1 MVTDIVRSTNNSS
14 DSLAGQL
21 INVTQ
26 RSSELNSV
34 MQRFTIDAITTS
46 NERLR
51 RVNTNTNNSISS
63 LVSSLGSNK
72 NKYTP
77 ITIELRRIAS
87 TLGFMSE
94 KQLPLIT
101 EFLANSF
108 KQRMRAYDL
117 EGSAFKRKKSTDK
130 AAARMRNENK
140 NETSNILEDNND
152 PQSAPD
158 REVKSNLGIF
168 GRLKAGLLGGLIML
182 RGLSVTVLKLF
193 GKAGV
198 IGAIALLVK
207 GLYDKFQAGEFDT
220 QLKALGVK
228 WDSLMITLTPIIEA
242 VSTMFSTIG
251 DHLTSFIGDALIS
264 VASGIMDVVGGLGKL
279 LHGDIGSGLKQM
291 IIGEDGK
298 GGIIN
303 MLGNVVKDAFSA
315 LGGILDDL
323 GITEAFNTWLK
334 GIIRPML
341 PDRDSI
347 LAWAVPEG
355 LYEYVDAPPA
365 VVQSKQDKAIQND
378 AKSLI
383 DTPSKSSVKVKKYRP
398 SQEVLQKKYLGVT
411 MSKPNQDAAAMTAT
425 TNNAQIKQDA
435 ENLKEQNK
443 AIQVDAKQVMTDNS
457 STHNTTNVS
466 TTPPARAFSNAN
478 SRFLGT
484 VN

>member
-1 MVTDIVRSTNNSS
+1 MASEIVKSQDSLGLRLINTQATLGMVGDALNNNSKS
-14 DSLAGQL
+14 QEKS
-21 INVTQ
+21 T
-26 RSSELNSV
+26 
-34 MQRFTIDAITTS
+34 
-46 NERLR
+46 
-51 RVNTNTNNSISS
+51 SS
-63 LVSSLGSNK
+63 LVKVVSSLGSNK

-101 EFLANSF
+101 EFLAKSF
-108 KQRMRAYDL
+108 EERMRAYDL
-117 EGSAFKRKKSTDK
+117 EESAFKRKKSTDK
-130 AAARMRNENK
+130 AAARIRKENE
-140 NETSNILEDNND
+140 NETSNTLEDNND
-152 PQSAPD
+152 PQSD
-158 REVKSNLGIF
+158 REVKSELGIF
-168 GRLKAGLLGGLIML
+168 GRLKAGLLAGLMMFK
-182 RGLSVTVLKLF
+182 GLAVNVLKLF

-198 IGAIALLVK
+198 VGAIVLLVK

-220 QLKALGVK
+220 QLKALGMK

-242 VSTMFSTIG
+242 VSTIFSTIG
-251 DHLTSFIGDALIS
+251 DHLTTFIGDALIS

-279 LHGDIGSGLKQM
+279 LHGDIGGGLKQM

-298 GGIIN
+298 GGIVT
-303 MLGNVVKDAFSA
+303 MLTNVVLDAFSA

-341 PDRDSI
+341 PERDSI
-347 LAWAVPEG
+347 AAWAVPEA

-378 AKSLI
+378 AESLME
-383 DTPSKSSVKVKKYRP
+383 TPTKSSVRV
-398 SQEVLQKKYLGVT
+398 KKYLGVT
-411 MSKPNQDAAAMTAT
+411 MSKPPQGAAAMTAT
-425 TNNAQIKQDA
+425 TNNAQIKQGA

-443 AIQVDAKQVMTDNS
+443 AIQVNAPQVMTDNS

-466 TTPPARAFSNAN
+466 TAPPARTLGNGDT
-478 SRFLGT
+478 RFLGT

>member
-1 MVTDIVRSTNNSS
+1 MVGDALNNNSKS
-14 DSLAGQL
+14 HEKS
-21 INVTQ
+21 T
-26 RSSELNSV
+26 
-34 MQRFTIDAITTS
+34 
-46 NERLR
+46 
-51 RVNTNTNNSISS
+51 SS
-63 LVSSLGSNK
+63 LVKVVSSLGSNK

-101 EFLANSF
+101 EFLAKSF
-108 KQRMRAYDL
+108 EERMRAYDL
-117 EGSAFKRKKSTDK
+117 EESAFKRKKSTDK
-130 AAARMRNENK
+130 AAARMRKENE
-140 NETSNILEDNND
+140 NETSDTLEDNND
-152 PQSAPD
+152 PQSD
-158 REVKSNLGIF
+158 REVKSELGIF
-168 GRLKAGLLGGLIML
+168 GRLKAGLLAGLMMFK
-182 RGLSVTVLKLF
+182 GLAVNVLKLF

-198 IGAIALLVK
+198 VGAIVLLVK

-242 VSTMFSTIG
+242 VSTIFSTVG
-251 DHLTSFIGDALIS
+251 DHLTTFIGDALIS

-279 LHGDIGSGLKQM
+279 LHGDLSGGLKQM
-291 IIGEDGK
+291 IIGEEGK
-298 GGIIN
+298 GGIIT
-303 MLGNVVKDAFSA
+303 MLGNVVLDAFSA

-341 PDRDSI
+341 PERDSI
-347 LAWAVPEG
+347 LAWAVPEA

-378 AKSLI
+378 AESLME
-383 DTPSKSSVKVKKYRP
+383 TPTKSSVRVKKFRTK
-398 SQEVLQKKYLGVT
+398 QEVLQKKYLGVT
-411 MSKPNQDAAAMTAT
+411 MSKPPQEAPAMTAT

-443 AIQVDAKQVMTDNS
+443 AIQVNAPQVMTDNS

-466 TTPPARAFSNAN
+466 TAPPARALGNGDT
-478 SRFLGT
+478 RFLGT

>member
-1 MVTDIVRSTNNSS
+1 MATEMVKSQDNLGSRLISAQMVDATSTIMGVETLSS
-14 DSLAGQL
+14 IGAAV
-21 INVTQ
+21 NK
-26 RSSELNSV
+26 SSETLEK
-34 MQRFTIDAITTS
+34 S
-46 NERLR
+46 NA
-51 RVNTNTNNSISS
+51 SI
-63 LVSSLGSNK
+63 LKVVSSLGSNK

-77 ITIELRRIAS
+77 ITTELRRIAS
-87 TLGFMSE
+87 TLGFISA
-94 KQLPLIT
+94 KQLPLIV
-101 EFLANSF
+101 EFMAKDNTQS
-108 KQRMRAYDL
+108 MRAYDL
-117 EGSAFKRKKSTDK
+117 ESKAFKKQNQMSKS
-130 AAARMRNENK
+130 AARMRRELENEK
-140 NETSNILEDNND
+140 G
-152 PQSAPD
+152 SASQQGVDGKPD
-158 REVKSNLGIF
+158 QEVESKLGLF
-168 GRLKAGLLGGLIML
+168 GRLRKGLLAGLVMFK
-182 RGLSVTVLKLF
+182 GLSLNVLKIF

-198 IGAIALLVK
+198 IGAVVLLVK

-228 WDSLMITLTPIIEA
+228 WDNLMITLTPIIEA
-242 VSTMFSTIG
+242 VSTIFSTIG

-264 VASGIMDVVGGLGKL
+264 VTSGIMDVVGGLGKL
-279 LHGDIGSGLKQM
+279 LSGDLSGGLKQM

-303 MLGNVVKDAFSA
+303 MLGNVVLDAFSA

-383 DTPSKSSVKVKKYRP
+383 DTPSKSSVKVKKFRT

-411 MSKPNQDAAAMTAT
+411 MSKPNQDAPAMTAT

-435 ENLKEQNK
+435 EDLKEQNK

-466 TTPPARAFSNAN
+466 TTPPARSFSNAN
-478 SRFLGT
+478 SRFLGA